1 MHKQD
6 RRLKIKWTWTE
17 AAEKRQR
24 QREKK
29 IIWQIIGEGCNHR
42 WQQIESVMDA
52 KTEAWIKVEARQC
65 KLFARCPALDL
76 KGQNVGYFSWIPW
89 HLKLPEIPAPS

>member
-1 MHKQD
+1 
-6 RRLKIKWTWTE
+6 
-17 AAEKRQR
+17 
-24 QREKK
+24 
-29 IIWQIIGEGCNHR
+29 
-42 WQQIESVMDA
+42 MDA

-76 KGQNVGYFSWIPW
+76 NGQNVGYFSWIPW